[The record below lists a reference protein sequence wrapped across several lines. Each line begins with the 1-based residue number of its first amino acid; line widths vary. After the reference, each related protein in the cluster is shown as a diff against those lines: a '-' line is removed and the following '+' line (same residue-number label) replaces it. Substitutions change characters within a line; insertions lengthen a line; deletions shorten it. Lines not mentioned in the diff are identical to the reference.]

1 MGEISALA
9 ARSPGASL
17 VDDGFYIYAFL
28 YGGGVLPGCDEIPS
42 RLMDKDRVG
51 LANSYAELMP

>member
-17 VDDGFYIYAFL
+17 VDEGFYIYAFQ
-28 YGGGVLPGCDEIPS
+28 YGEGVLPGCDEIPS
-42 RLMDKDRVG
+42 RLIDKDKVG
-51 LANSYAELMP
+51 LVDSYAELRP